1 MDQILIANILSITLF
16 FVPLFVAIRAFAIYR
31 KTFNH
36 RLLILAISMA
46 IIALTAAAG
55 FTGDNVTS
63 ISLNVDWFNYIGQ
76 TVSFLFIFLSL
87 LLSREHSLRVL
98 VGWHLVACIPLL
110 VLLFF
115 APVLP
120 PEFPNPVVT
129 KTLLSGSRGVICA
142 LIFFYYM
149 LAFVTKETRFSFLM
163 GSAFLFLS
171 VGYFVVMLKY
181 GDTLGPISADTI
193 DRSGDIT
200 RICGSIALFVAIVRG

>member
-1 MDQILIANILSITLF
+1 MDPNLIANILSITLF

-36 RLLILAISMA
+36 RLLILAICMT

-76 TVSFLFIFLSL
+76 TVSFLFIFVSL
-87 LLSREHSLRVL
+87 LLSRERSLRI
-98 VGWHLVACIPLL
+98 LVAWLIAVCVPLL
-110 VLLFF
+110 VLLLL

-120 PEFPNPVVT
+120 PDFPNPVVT

-149 LAFVTKETRFSFLM
+149 LAFTTKETRFSFLM
-163 GSAFLFLS
+163 GSAFLLLS
-171 VGYFVVMLKY
+171 VGYFVVMFKY
-181 GDTLGPISADTI
+181 GDTSGPISADLI

-200 RICGSIALFVAIVRG
+200 RISGSIALLVAIVRG

>member
-1 MDQILIANILSITLF
+1 MDPNLIANILSITLF

-31 KTFNH
+31 KTFSH
-36 RLLILAISMA
+36 RLLILAICMT

-87 LLSREHSLRVL
+87 LLSRERSLRIL
-98 VGWHLVACIPLL
+98 VGWLIVACVPLL
-110 VLLFF
+110 ALLFL

-120 PEFPNPVVT
+120 PDFPNPVVT

-149 LAFVTKETRFSFLM
+149 LAFTTKETRFSFLM
-163 GSAFLFLS
+163 GSAFLLLS
-171 VGYFVVMLKY
+171 VGYFVVMFKY
-181 GDTLGPISADTI
+181 GDTSGPISADLI

-200 RICGSIALFVAIVRG
+200 RISGSIALLVAIVRG

>member
-1 MDQILIANILSITLF
+1 MDPNLIANILSITLF

-36 RLLILAISMA
+36 RLLILAISMSV
-46 IIALTAAAG
+46 IALTAAAG
-55 FTGDNVTS
+55 FTGDNVTN

-87 LLSREHSLRVL
+87 LLTREHSLRVL
-98 VGWHLVACIPLL
+98 VGWLLVACVPLL
-110 VLLFF
+110 ILLLL

-142 LIFFYYM
+142 LIFFYYI
-149 LAFVTKETRFSFLM
+149 LAFMTKESRFSFLM
-163 GSAFLFLS
+163 GSAFLLLS
-171 VGYFVVMLKY
+171 VGYFVVMFKY
-181 GDTLGPISADTI
+181 SNTTGPISSDTI

-200 RICGSIALFVAIVRG
+200 RISGSIALLVAILRG